1 MVNQHNSILNR
12 IDKLFSKK
20 RQLRPKK
27 DTKKIDEVNE
37 EEEADLFVERIRLE
51 QMELRLLIGTRVV
64 IF

>member
-1 MVNQHNSILNR
+1 LKR
-12 IDKLFSKK
+12 IGKLFSKK

-27 DTKKIDEVNE
+27 DTKKTDEVNE

-51 QMELRLLIGTRVV
+51 KMELRLLTGTHLV